1 MNTQWASGSDPPD
14 SNVISVAEHMT
25 YEDGPWHV
33 EVNGSGLLNS
43 ILNPEAQR
51 TSQGKVNDYI
61 LQVGDKGGS
70 WGVNLRFGI
79 VTPTLYTDA
88 QFVTAATPRQ
98 GVELALKTP
107 AGTLSGFTNTNDV
120 ALGGGAGIN
129 FHQRILGASW
139 QAPLPEWAVFRL
151 MWLSA
156 EDIGAPTTVGYD
168 SMGNPIILPN
178 PIAPKSAGDVY
189 GSLLN
194 IHLFKKWL
202 WSSEYAFSRDNANTT
217 DPTSTREFGRAWRTG
232 VSGNPGKT
240 NVNVAY
246 RDVSANFGNPANPSL
261 TQDSQPDLRGV
272 DAAVAQTTGKVGTFG
287 VTYSFLAN
295 NVRPTTSDELF
306 LHSFDETWTRP
317 FGASTNVVLD
327 ARQSLTKTGTVPAS
341 LQGLPPEQTGAQD
354 MRDISGNLILSR
366 QIGKVTMSGGATR
379 DWSHN
384 TLFPATNTI
393 TSSVNGGTNLVTSG
407 FFQLNA
413 QVNVNWVAADGATVG
428 TTRTI
433 TVYVQPAF
441 VWKKPAVQV
450 SPLITFTQG
459 RTLLSNGTL
468 TSDMLTGQYGGRF
481 TWTLPG
487 FMKFNTLSAQG
498 SYNQNQD
505 NVTGINQPSTQLLV
519 LWTAT
524 WGHKRTL

>member
-1 MNTQWASGSDPPD
+1 
-14 SNVISVAEHMT
+14 
-25 YEDGPWHV
+25 
-33 EVNGSGLLNS
+33 
-43 ILNPEAQR
+43 
-51 TSQGKVNDYI
+51 
-61 LQVGDKGGS
+61 
-70 WGVNLRFGI
+70 
-79 VTPTLYTDA
+79 
-88 QFVTAATPRQ
+88 
-98 GVELALKTP
+98 
-107 AGTLSGFTNTNDV
+107 
-120 ALGGGAGIN
+120 
-129 FHQRILGASW
+129 
-139 QAPLPEWAVFRL
+139 

-194 IHLFKKWL
+194 LHLFKKWL
-202 WSSEYAFSRDNANTT
+202 WSSEYAFSRDNANIS

-232 VSGNPGKT
+232 ISGNPGKT
-240 NVNVAY
+240 NINVAY

-272 DAAVAQTTGKVGTFG
+272 DSAISQTTTKAGTFG

-295 NVRPTTSDELF
+295 NVKPSTSDELF
-306 LHSFDETWTRP
+306 LHSFDETWTKP

-341 LQGLPPEQTGAQD
+341 LHGLPPEQTGAQD
-354 MRDISGNLILSR
+354 MRDVSGNLILSR
-366 QIGKVTMSGGATR
+366 QIGKVTISGGATR
-379 DWSHN
+379 DWSRN
-384 TLFPATNTI
+384 TLFPATDTI
-393 TSSVNGGTNLVTSG
+393 TSSLNGGTNLVTSG
-407 FFQLNA
+407 FFQLNG
-413 QVNVNWVAADGATVG
+413 QINVNWIAADGATVG

-441 VWKKPAVQV
+441 VWKKPAMQV
-450 SPLITFTQG
+450 SPLISFTQG
-459 RTLLSNGTL
+459 RTLLSSGTL
-468 TSDMLTGQYGGRF
+468 TSDTLTGQYGGRF

-487 FMKFNTLSAQG
+487 VMKFNTLSAQG
-498 SYNQNQD
+498 SYNQSQN
-505 NVTGINQPSTQLLV
+505 NVMGINQPSTQLLV